1 MNMTATATA
10 NVSNEMPNFEAIK
23 TKQNAAWSSGDY
35 AIVGTTLQIVGEEL
49 AEALDVR
56 SGHAV
61 LDVAAGNGNFTL
73 AAARRWA
80 NVTST
85 DYVTGLLERGAERA
99 RADRLDVSF
108 HFADAEDLPF
118 GQGMY
123 DVVASTYG
131 VMFTPNQEK
140 AAAEMMRVCR
150 SGGRIGMANWTPDGF
165 VGAIFKLIGRYVPPP
180 QGVKSP
186 ALWGTQAHLEH
197 LFGAGAREIRVT
209 EKQFVFRYRSPEHFM
224 EIFRTY
230 YGPVHKAFG
239 ALDTTRQAALHAE
252 FMTLIDQ
259 FNVATDG
266 TLVAP
271 STYLEVVIERA

>member
-1 MNMTATATA
+1 MNMSATATATS
-10 NVSNEMPNFEAIK
+10 SNTMPDFEAIK

-35 AIVGTTLQIVGEEL
+35 AIVGTTLQIVGEQL

-56 SGHAV
+56 SGQAV

-99 RADRLDVSF
+99 RGDRLDVSF

-118 GQGMY
+118 GEGMY

-140 AAAEMMRVCR
+140 AAAEMLRVCR
-150 SGGRIGMANWTPDGF
+150 SGGRIGLANWTPEGF
-165 VGAIFKLIGRYVPPP
+165 VGAIFKMIGRHVPPP

-186 ALWGTQAHLEH
+186 ALWGTRPHLDH
-197 LFGAGAREIRVT
+197 LFGAGARDIRVT
-209 EKQFVFRYRSPEHFM
+209 EKNFVFRYRSPEHFM
-224 EIFRTY
+224 EVFRNF
-230 YGPVHKAFG
+230 YGPVHKAFA
-239 ALDTTRQAALHAE
+239 ALDTAGQDALHAE
-252 FMTLIDQ
+252 FLALIDQ
-259 FNVATDG
+259 FNMAEDG
-266 TLVAP
+266 TVVAP
-271 STYLEVVIERA
+271 STYLEVVIDRA